1 MCFRNS
7 NSKNDR
13 RNRKF
18 KEAERLFS
26 KSSVT
31 SAAVSEGGNLSVA
44 HRGGTPQLNFCE
56 FSLSLLSECSP
67 EVCDNFSSNGWFF
80 SFRQ

>member
-1 MCFRNS
+1 MKCNREAHKYMLPNSWKCGMGILHHFLIKIIYFLFCNSNRNS
-7 NSKNDR
+7 NSKTDR

-31 SAAVSEGGNLSVA
+31 SVAVS
-44 HRGGTPQLNFCE
+44 P
-56 FSLSLLSECSP
+56 SLTEPLC
-67 EVCDNFSSNGWFF
+67 
-80 SFRQ
+80 